1 VGLPVGIFWSSGRY
15 YVKRGEHL
23 GKFRQ
28 CADAVAAAKAL
39 ARANADGTP
48 VPAEFYGSLTSKRK
62 ADLDEEMAAVAEALP
77 PPPSPPSR
85 RTRSKRGRGALDDS
99 DDAAAAADDAAAAD
113 TASSSAAG
121 VSAARVAALRTTKRG
136 RAASAHGATAIASAP
151 PAAKRRR
158 GEDALPPQPGDCL
171 HADDVFRALGIN

>member
-1 VGLPVGIFWSSGRY
+1 VGIFWSSGRY

-62 ADLDEEMAAVAEALP
+62 ADLDEEMAALAEALP
-77 PPPSPPSR
+77 PPPSR

-99 DDAAAAADDAAAAD
+99 DDDAAAAD

-136 RAASAHGATAIASAP
+136 RAASAHGATASASAP

-158 GEDALPPQPGDCL
+158 GEDALPPQPGDRL